1 MALPA
6 YSPNGPFL
14 LPPQFCGL
22 LPLCPQVGQG
32 QTQPFYQEFLKG
44 QPKTLGT
51 VQITLVILHVAL
63 SAVLIVTMYETLS
76 ITIISG
82 VTFWGSIFYLI
93 SGSLSIAAENKQS
106 RCLVRGS
113 LSINI
118 ISCIA
123 ALLESSLIIADF
135 NIYFASSC
143 QSYECRPSSYSV
155 LNIRTVSLAFLLI
168 ASLLQFSLSLS
179 LAIFGCKSLNH
190 ASIQEPQV
198 YVINNNYNTVVTP
211 GQFPPGNDNRNFIPE
226 TFIGI
231 VPTNPGKQL

>member
-82 VTFWGSIFYLI
+82 VTFWGSIF
-93 SGSLSIAAENKQS
+93 
-106 RCLVRGS
+106 VRGS

-190 ASIQEPQV
+190 ASIQEPQQV